1 MRKVVAILIAMLVL
15 LSTLHVTV
23 ASHYC
28 HGTLAAT
35 KISLS
40 GHQAGCGM
48 EDSENASTTDLQ
60 LAPQTCC
67 HNIASVF
74 SVDDSYAP
82 STFQLVKALSSGFVY
97 LMIAPIHAIRSQL
110 TSYKITPNISP
121 QALFKLREVPLDFI
135 CVFRV

>member
-1 MRKVVAILIAMLVL
+1 MRKVVSILIALLVL

-28 HGTLAAT
+28 GGTLAAT
-35 KISLS
+35 NISLN
-40 GHQAGCGM
+40 GHVAGCGM
-48 EDSENASTTDLQ
+48 EQDENTSTTNLQ
-60 LAPQTCC
+60 LSPQHCC

-74 SVDDSYAP
+74 SVDNNYAP
-82 STFQLVKALSSGFVY
+82 STFQLVKELSNTLFY
-97 LMIAPIHAIRSQL
+97 LTVAPTTITANVL
-110 TSYKITPNISP
+110 ASYKVIPNISP